1 MRQRQETD
9 QAQGTEEAARLETVI
24 VFTEHMEEMA
34 SFYQEAFEL
43 GPFESSPGHL
53 GQQVGQVYVG
63 FDQVEGVGASSEA
76 GVTLW
81 FSVNDLQATFDRLV
95 SMGARVRYP
104 PTEKPWGARL
114 ASVYDP
120 DGNVLGLAQSR
131 AANQNLRH

>member
-1 MRQRQETD
+1 
-9 QAQGTEEAARLETVI
+9 
-24 VFTEHMEEMA
+24 MEEMA

-53 GQQVGQVYVG
+53 GQRVGHVYLG
-63 FDQVEGVGASSEA
+63 FDSVEGVGASAEA

-81 FSVNDLQATFDRLV
+81 FTVNDLQATFDRLV

-104 PTEKPWGARL
+104 PMEKPWGARL

-120 DGNVLGLAQSR
+120 DGNVLGMAQG
-131 AANQNLRH
+131 

>member
-1 MRQRQETD
+1 MGKT
-9 QAQGTEEAARLETVI
+9 QGTEPAQGIEQAARLETVI
-24 VFTEHMEEMA
+24 VFTERMEEMA

-53 GQQVGQVYVG
+53 GQRVGHVYLG
-63 FDQVEGVGASSEA
+63 FDLIEGVGASAEA

-81 FSVNDLQATFDRLV
+81 FTVNDLQATFDRLV

-120 DGNVLGLAQSR
+120 DGNVLGIAQG
-131 AANQNLRH
+131 